1 MWAGSS
7 ICGTGSY
14 EAEGVTGRCIA
25 MVGAGQAHCLVVD
38 TGCNGK
44 VDPDEYMLGDGSV
57 GKQP

>member
-1 MWAGSS
+1 M
-7 ICGTGSY
+7 CGTGSY

-25 MVGAGQAHCLVVD
+25 MLGAGQAHCLVVD
-38 TGCNGK
+38 TGYNGK